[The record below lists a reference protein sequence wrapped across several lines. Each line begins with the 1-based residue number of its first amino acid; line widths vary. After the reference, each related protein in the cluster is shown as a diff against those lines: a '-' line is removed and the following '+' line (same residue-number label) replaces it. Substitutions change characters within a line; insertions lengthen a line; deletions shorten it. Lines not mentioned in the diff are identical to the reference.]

1 MVEGKKILI
10 IDDSATVRKY
20 LKWLF
25 TNYDNEVDT
34 AETGTDGLKRW
45 KEGQYDIILID
56 LFLPDVDGLSLV
68 KEIRNKDQKTCLVM
82 LTGHGDL
89 SVAVDAIQ
97 HGADAYI
104 EKQQITIGADPSEFM
119 AQIEKSLQKRL
130 ARVA

>member
-1 MVEGKKILI
+1 MVEGEKILI

>member
-1 MVEGKKILI
+1 MVEGRKILI

-34 AETGTDGLKRW
+34 AETGTDGLRRW

-119 AQIEKSLQKRL
+119 AQIGKSLQKRL
-130 ARVA
+130 ARVV